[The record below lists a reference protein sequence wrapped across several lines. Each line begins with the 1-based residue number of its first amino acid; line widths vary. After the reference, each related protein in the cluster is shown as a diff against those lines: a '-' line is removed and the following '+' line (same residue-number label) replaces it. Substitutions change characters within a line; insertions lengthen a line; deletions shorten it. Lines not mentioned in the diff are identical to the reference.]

1 MTLAKSIGSGIL
13 NLNLT
18 HEVCEYDNLKLK
30 MVGISA
36 KNREE
41 WLVTDIANILYGFT
55 TVPVNLIII
64 YFI

>member
-1 MTLAKSIGSGIL
+1 MEIARKIGSGII

-18 HEVCEYDNLKLK
+18 KEVCEYDNLKLK

-41 WLVTDIANILYGFT
+41 WLNVDIATILYGFT
-55 TVPVNLIII
+55 TIPVNKNLIIN
-64 YFI
+64 Y